1 VTVEGACPF
10 AREES
15 LMGAAIC
22 CTGLTKF
29 YGRTRGV
36 EGLDLTVEPGQVF
49 GFLGPNGAGKTTT
62 IRLLL
67 DFIRPTRGRVEVL
80 GMDPSRDGLRLR
92 RRLGYLPGEL
102 ALYERLT
109 GEQLLRFF
117 AGLRGL
123 HDLGDGHELA
133 ERFGLDL
140 SRPIHTLS
148 KGNKQKLGLVQAFLH
163 RPELLVLDEPTSGLD
178 PLVQREFHRLARE
191 VAAEGRTVFL
201 SSHVLSEVQELA
213 DRAAIVRAGHLIA
226 VEDVDALKARAG
238 RHVELRFASPVPAA
252 DFRNLPGVRDLR
264 VAGPVVSCTVEGEVD
279 ALVKAAARH
288 RVLALSSAEVDLE
301 DVFLSYYREEGASDA
316 A

>member
-1 VTVEGACPF
+1 
-10 AREES
+10 
-15 LMGAAIC
+15 MGAAIC
-22 CTGLTKF
+22 CLGLTKF
-29 YGRTRGV
+29 YGHTRGV
-36 EGLDLTVEPGQVF
+36 EGLDLTVESGQVF

-62 IRLLL
+62 IRVLL
-67 DFIRPTRGRVEVL
+67 DFIRPTRGHVEVL
-80 GMDPSRDGLRLR
+80 GLDPRRDGLQLR

-109 GEQLLRFF
+109 GRQLLGFF
-117 AGLRGL
+117 AALRGL

-148 KGNKQKLGLVQAFLH
+148 KGNKQKFGLVQAFLH

-178 PLVQREFHRLARE
+178 PLMQQAFHTLARE

-213 DRAAIVRAGHLIA
+213 DRAAIIRDGHLVV
-226 VEDVDALKARAG
+226 VEDIEVLKARAG
-238 RHVELRFASPVPAA
+238 RQVQLRFAGPVPTD
-252 DFRNLPGVRDLR
+252 DFDHLPGVRDLR
-264 VAGPVVSCTVEGEVD
+264 VEGPVVSCTVEGEVD
-279 ALVKAAARH
+279 ALIKVAARH
-288 RVLALSSAEVDLE
+288 RVLAVSSAEVDLE
-301 DVFLSYYREEGASDA
+301 DVFLRYYRQEGVSDA

>member
-1 VTVEGACPF
+1 MV
-10 AREES
+10 EES
-15 LMGAAIC
+15 AGLCCEGMGLMGAAIGC
-22 CTGLTKF
+22 EGLTKF
-29 YGRTRGV
+29 YGHTRGV
-36 EGLDLTVEPGQVF
+36 EDLDLTVEPGQVF

-67 DFIRPTRGRVEVL
+67 DFIRPTRGQVEVL
-80 GMDPSRDGLRLR
+80 GLDPRRDGLKLR

-109 GEQLLRFF
+109 GQQLLGFF
-117 AGLRGL
+117 AALRGVP
-123 HDLGDGHELA
+123 DLGDGWELA

-140 SRPIHTLS
+140 SRPIHALS
-148 KGNKQKLGLVQAFLH
+148 KGNKQKLGLIQAFLH

-178 PLVQREFHRLARE
+178 PLVQQAFHTLARE

-213 DRAAIVRAGHLIA
+213 DRAAIIRDGRLVA
-226 VEDVDALKARAG
+226 VEDIEVLKARAG
-238 RHVELRFASPVPAA
+238 RHLELRFAGPVPAA
-252 DFRNLPGVRDLR
+252 DFSSLVGVRDLQ
-264 VAGPVVSCTVEGEVD
+264 VEGPVVSCIVEGEVD

-301 DVFLSYYREEGASDA
+301 EVFLRFYRQEASDA

>member
-1 VTVEGACPF
+1 
-10 AREES
+10 
-15 LMGAAIC
+15 MGAAIDC
-22 CTGLTKF
+22 AGLTKF
-29 YGRTRGV
+29 YGHTRGV
-36 EGLDLTVEPGQVF
+36 EDLDLTVEPGQVF

-62 IRLLL
+62 IRVLL
-67 DFIRPTRGRVEVL
+67 DFIRPTRGHVEVL
-80 GMDPSRDGLRLR
+80 GLDPRRDGLQLR

-109 GEQLLRFF
+109 GQQLLGFF

-123 HDLGDGHELA
+123 RNLDYAHELA

-140 SRPIHTLS
+140 SRPIHALS

-178 PLVQREFHRLARE
+178 PLVQQAFHRLARE

-213 DRAAIVRAGHLIA
+213 DRAAIIRAGRLVA
-226 VEDVDALKARAG
+226 VEDMELLRARAG
-238 RHVELRFASPVPAA
+238 RHVELRFAGPVPAA
-252 DFRNLPGVRDLR
+252 DFSSLADVRELQ
-264 VAGPVVSCTVEGEVD
+264 VKGPVVSCTVMGEVD

-288 RVLALSSAEVDLE
+288 RVLALSCAEVDLE
-301 DVFLSYYREEGASDA
+301 DVFLSYYRQEASDA

>member
-1 VTVEGACPF
+1 VKECAGLCCEGMG
-10 AREES
+10 
-15 LMGAAIC
+15 LIGAAIGC
-22 CTGLTKF
+22 EGLTKF

-36 EGLDLTVEPGQVF
+36 EDLDLTVEPGQVF

-80 GMDPSRDGLRLR
+80 DLDPRRDGLRLR

-109 GEQLLRFF
+109 GQQLLEFF
-117 AGLRGL
+117 ASLRGL
-123 HDLGDGHELA
+123 DDLGDGWALA

-140 SRPIHTLS
+140 SRQIHSLS

-163 RPELLVLDEPTSGLD
+163 RPELLVLDEPTRGLD
-178 PLVQREFHRLARE
+178 PLVQQAFHTLARE

-213 DRAAIVRAGHLIA
+213 DQAAIIRAGRLVA
-226 VEDVDALKARAG
+226 VEDIDTLKARAG
-238 RHVELRFASPVPAA
+238 RHLELRFADPVPAA
-252 DFRNLPGVRDLR
+252 DFEHLPGVHDLQ
-264 VAGPVVSCTVEGEVD
+264 VQGPVVSCTLEGEID
-279 ALVKAAARH
+279 ALVKTAARH
-288 RVLALSSAEVDLE
+288 RVLTLTSAEVGLE
-301 DVFLSYYREEGASDA
+301 DVFLRHYRQEASDA

>member
-1 VTVEGACPF
+1 
-10 AREES
+10 
-15 LMGAAIC
+15 MGAAIC
-22 CTGLTKF
+22 CSGLTKF
-29 YGRTRGV
+29 YGHTRGV
-36 EGLDLTVEPGQVF
+36 EDLDLTVEPGQVF

-62 IRLLL
+62 IRVLL

-80 GMDPSRDGLRLR
+80 GLDPRRDGLQLR

-109 GEQLLRFF
+109 GRQLLGYF

-123 HDLGDGHELA
+123 PDLGYGHELA

-140 SRPIHTLS
+140 SRPIHMLS
-148 KGNKQKLGLVQAFLH
+148 KGNKQKLGVVQALLH

-178 PLVQREFHRLARE
+178 PLVQQAFHTLARE

-201 SSHVLSEVQELA
+201 SSHVLSEVQERA
-213 DRAAIVRAGHLIA
+213 DRAAIIRDGRLVA
-226 VEDVDALKARAG
+226 VEDIDSLKARAG
-238 RHVELRFASPVPAA
+238 RHLELRFAGPVPPA
-252 DFRNLPGVRDLR
+252 DFRSLAGLRDLR
-264 VAGPVVSCTVEGEVD
+264 VEGPVVSCTVEGEVD

-288 RVLALSSAEVDLE
+288 RVLAVSSAEVDLE
-301 DVFLSYYREEGASDA
+301 DVFLSYYRQEGASDA